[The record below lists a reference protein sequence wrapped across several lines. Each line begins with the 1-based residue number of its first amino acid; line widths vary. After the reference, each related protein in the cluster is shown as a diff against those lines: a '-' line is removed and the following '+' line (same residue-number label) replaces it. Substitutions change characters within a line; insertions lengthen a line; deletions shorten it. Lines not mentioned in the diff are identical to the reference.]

1 MGGNQSLPRYRD
13 CQRIARNL
21 GDKCGS
27 VKFNQCLCKLLADI
41 YSGSIANL
49 DDNYLRQ
56 DEESLLRNCYE
67 GVAEMR
73 RVMLCGQIL
82 VRDWSE
88 QEWWKSVIHS
98 SDSRSVKIRLILHLK
113 EFLSCVKAF
122 KIRFTELSGKD
133 VTLSHLSEKD
143 DLEYWMPSVENASK
157 IDSNSLIQIVKRS
170 SEKGR
175 SETRKIAK
183 HLLAMLTVSTS
194 DGEHHDRLSIRYDD
208 VQICTDKCLG
218 QGGFG
223 TVFKCTFLGMPA
235 AAKVFKAADHESVK
249 KEAMILAKM
258 QHPNVL
264 QFIGVASNEDQHV
277 IVTELMDMDLR
288 RYLDKSIP
296 ESDLSNSPQKP
307 PLELLEAI
315 DIMLQVA
322 EGMDHLHKEGVIH
335 RDLKAKNVLVNVLDF
350 DDMDG
355 SRIQVVRVK
364 VADFGFS
371 KLKDMSSKFTT
382 LGLGTT
388 PWMAPEVFEG
398 NRERYK
404 KSADVYSFAMLFFEV
419 LTGKTPF
426 HDLPRKTLYQSI
438 CNGVRPPLPSET
450 YCPDYLSALIRR
462 CWATRA
468 EDRPEFPE
476 ICKMLQYCK
485 GILMRQQFPS
495 HKNCIREYDA
505 QESKGLTSYFHTT
518 TKFKSKRAWVE
529 TLFKLRNNM
538 MVKVLSIFVLWSLFY
553 LQIFRDVV
561 ISFFTTFLA
570 DHFVLF
576 FSRFLSSSLVVHH
589 FVLVFIASSLQ
600 AASSFVLLFCSALFW
615 VFSYLLAT
623 PFFLLVFYAGFRK
636 MTQFISYKYC
646 FPPRENS
653 FLDTIALPSL
663 VFTMILLFCHLFF
676 QSLKI
681 DWLVFNMVFKIS
693 QIFVVLSP
701 IIMIIIIYSIYKLV
715 SMLNDNYENLKFII
729 SKFIYKFL
737 RHYYKMGGFRV

>member
-56 DEESLLRNCYE
+56 DEEYLFYSCDKA
-67 GVAEMR
+67 VAEMG

-82 VRDWSE
+82 VSDWSK
-88 QEWWKSVIHS
+88 QDWWKSVIHS
-98 SDSRSVKIRLILHLK
+98 SDCRSVKIRLILHLK

-143 DLEYWMPSVENASK
+143 DLEYWMPSVENASE
-157 IDSNSLIQIVKRS
+157 IDRNSLLQIVCWS
-170 SEKGR
+170 WVNGE
-175 SETRKIAK
+175 SETSKIAK
-183 HLLAMLTVSTS
+183 HLWDMLTVSTS

-208 VQICTDKCLG
+208 VQICRDTCLG

-277 IVTELMDMDLR
+277 IVTELMGMDLR
-288 RYLDKSIP
+288 SYLDESIP
-296 ESDLSNSPQKP
+296 ESDLSNSPEKP

-350 DDMDG
+350 DAMDV
-355 SRIQVVRVK
+355 SRIRVSKPVRVK
-364 VADFGFS
+364 VADFGLS
-371 KLKDMSSKFTT
+371 KLKDMSSNFTT

-388 PWMAPEVFEG
+388 PWRAPEVFEG
-398 NRERYK
+398 KRERYK

-426 HDLPRKTLYQSI
+426 DDLPRKTLYQSI
-438 CNGVRPPLPSET
+438 CNGVRTPLPSET
-450 YCPDYLSALIRR
+450 YCPDYLSELIRR

-570 DHFVLF
+570 DHLVLF

-600 AASSFVLLFCSALFW
+600 AASSFVLPFCSALFWVVVLFCSALFW
-615 VFSYLLAT
+615 VFSYLLVT
-623 PFFLLVFYAGFRK
+623 LFFLLVFYACFRK
-636 MTQFISYKYC
+636 MTQFISYKYY
-646 FPPRENS
+646 FPPP
-653 FLDTIALPSL
+653 AK
-663 VFTMILLFCHLFF
+663 ILF
-676 QSLKI
+676 
-681 DWLVFNMVFKIS
+681 
-693 QIFVVLSP
+693 
-701 IIMIIIIYSIYKLV
+701 
-715 SMLNDNYENLKFII
+715 
-729 SKFIYKFL
+729 
-737 RHYYKMGGFRV
+737 